1 VDEEMATELAKRLC
15 AAVMSYQMGMGMDS
29 FYRRYLAQREKL
41 GGIWY
46 DIAELALRIVRPE
59 MRSLLP

>member
-1 VDEEMATELAKRLC
+1 MDEEMATELAKRLC
-15 AAVMSYQMGMGMDS
+15 AAVMSYHMGIGMDS